1 MNLPKFRG
9 EVIFKYD
16 GVVEST
22 IQYGTLSYMDLRIV
36 KIRGEDKVKFVT
48 KKGINNIAIHDKMK
62 AKFTALPNE
71 IHTEPN
77 TDRTNNIIIG
87 IAVGVMISAC
97 GVIYLLG
104 SLMG

>member
-1 MNLPKFRG
+1 MKDIKDLA
-9 EVIFKYD
+9 
-16 GVVEST
+16 GVCDS
-22 IQYGTLSYMDLRIV
+22 M
-36 KIRGEDKVKFVT
+36 
-48 KKGINNIAIHDKMK
+48 KGNMPHTN
-62 AKFTALPNE
+62 LPNE

-104 SLMG
+104 SLMN